1 VSRRLALVAA
11 AGLVVAGLAV
21 GGNSVLRI
29 LAMKRELS
37 TLERDLG
44 ELRARADKLAHVVE
58 RLRND
63 PAYIEQLAREDLGY
77 VRQGETVLK
86 FPSPPK

>member
-1 VSRRLALVAA
+1 VSRRLALLAA
-11 AGLVVAGLAV
+11 AGLVVAGLAI
-21 GGNSVLRI
+21 GGNSVVRI
-29 LAMKRELS
+29 RAMTRELT

-44 ELRARADKLAHVVE
+44 ELRARSEKLARVVE

-86 FPSPPK
+86 FPSPGK